1 MEAVAAAGL
10 FFTLVLLAMAGVM
23 VAGMVLWVWAFAD
36 VVRAPGDFVF
46 KAGSKVLWAIVVGL
60 GGPMGALIYML
71 VGRAQ
76 RPASR
81 RAY

>member
-1 MEAVAAAGL
+1 MAAAGL
-10 FFTLVLLAMAGVM
+10 FFTLMMLAMVGILLAS
-23 VAGMVLWVWAFAD
+23 MVLWVWAFAD

-60 GGPMGALIYML
+60 GGPMGAFIYML